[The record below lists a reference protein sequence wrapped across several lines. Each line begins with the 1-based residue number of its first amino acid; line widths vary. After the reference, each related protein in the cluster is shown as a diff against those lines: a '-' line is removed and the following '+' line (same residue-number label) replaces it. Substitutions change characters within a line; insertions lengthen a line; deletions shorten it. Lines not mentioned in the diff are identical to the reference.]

1 MKLLMATGGSAH
13 SEAALLFGMQ
23 IAKSSGT
30 PPTVVTVIRREEARA
45 HGVAVLARAQ
55 EVLAEAGLEA
65 HTILRVGSPAEEI
78 VRVAYEG
85 AHELA
90 IVGERPT
97 HGFFKRVMGSTAVHV
112 VENAPCP
119 VIIAKGKI
127 GPIRR
132 ILLCDSGGL
141 MPVLLSRFTAQLA
154 HMLEGD
160 EEVIVLHV
168 MSQITAGP
176 GVNDEQL
183 AADAEDLIRLRAP
196 EGEILERDV
205 EILAQPHI
213 HATPKVRHGPIV
225 EEILDEA
232 STGDYDLV
240 VIGAHREQGWQ
251 KLLLA
256 DIAHQIIVRLD
267 RPVLVVR

>member
-13 SEAALLFGMQ
+13 SEAALLFGIQ
-23 IAKSSGT
+23 IAKSSGE
-30 PPTVVTVIRREEARA
+30 PPTVVTVVRREEDRPV
-45 HGVAVLARAQ
+45 GESVLAHAR
-55 EVLAEAGLEA
+55 ELLAAANLEA
-65 HTILRVGSPAEEI
+65 HTKLRVGHPSDQI
-78 VRVAYEG
+78 VREAHEG
-85 AHELA
+85 AYDLV
-90 IVGERPT
+90 IVGERQS
-97 HGFFKRVMGSTAVHV
+97 HGFFKRVLGSTAVHV

-132 ILLCDSGGL
+132 ILLCDSGAIQ
-141 MPVLLSRFTAQLA
+141 PPLLGRFTAQVA
-154 HMLEGD
+154 QMVEGD
-160 EEVIVLHV
+160 EQVVVLHV

-183 AADAEDLIRLRAP
+183 EANAADLIRLHAP

-205 EILAQPHI
+205 EVLAQPHI
-213 HATPKVRHGPIV
+213 HAEPKVRHGPIL
-225 EEILDEA
+225 EEVLAEA
-232 STGDYDLV
+232 GSGDYDLV

-251 KLLLA
+251 KVLLA
-256 DIAHQIIVRLD
+256 DIAHDIITRLD